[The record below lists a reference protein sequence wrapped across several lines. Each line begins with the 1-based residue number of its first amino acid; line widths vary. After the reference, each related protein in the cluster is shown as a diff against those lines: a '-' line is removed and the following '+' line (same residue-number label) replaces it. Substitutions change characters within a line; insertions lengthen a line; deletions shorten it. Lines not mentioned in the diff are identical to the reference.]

1 MGRRKESRD
10 VSPPVKDAPVRASP
24 EAKDLHPP
32 APPGTSGESDASR
45 LDDKHHKR
53 AHAVCSASSSK
64 MWLNC
69 MPSARLQE
77 LFPDETSVYAE
88 RGTYVHELGEFKLR
102 KAHGE
107 KIDRPSSEEY
117 DDEDA
122 ERNSDLYCEI
132 ILEAEQDMKQE
143 HGESIMFIEEKLDFS
158 PWAPEGFGSVDCL
171 LCAPGEVRI
180 FDYKN
185 GHVYVDADHNSQM
198 MLYALGAVNAYD
210 FLFDFQT
217 ISMTIVQP
225 NVENI
230 STYTVTKDELLEWG
244 EWVKPR
250 AKMAFNGE
258 GEQCPGDET
267 CRWCRAKAVCEARK
281 QEALALAQGEFIDL
295 DAAEG
300 VLRDDADSEE
310 TDATAAYKP
319 DTDTVVFKQ
328 PMLIPQDEIERIL
341 PVLNR
346 IEDWITAVFAYVANE
361 AIQHGVK
368 WKGYKV
374 VEGRSRRQF
383 TDTKAVVKAAQ
394 EAGFTDLYKQE
405 MKSLTE
411 IEKMMGKKTF
421 NTVLGEYVLKPPG
434 KLSLVPESDAREAV
448 DIDGSPSEFDVL
460 EDTDEN

>member
-1 MGRRKESRD
+1 MGRRKESLD
-10 VSPPVKDAPVRASP
+10 VSPPVKNAPVRASP
-24 EAKDLHPP
+24 KEKDLHPP
-32 APPGTSGESDASR
+32 APPGAAGAPG
-45 LDDKHHKR
+45 LDNKHHTR

-64 MWLNC
+64 MWLYC
-69 MPSARLQE
+69 TPSARLQE
-77 LFPDETSVYAE
+77 LFPNESSTYAE
-88 RGTYVHELGEFKLR
+88 RGTYVHELGEYKIR
-102 KAHGE
+102 KAHNE
-107 KIDRPSSEEY
+107 RLDRPQSEDY

-132 ILEAEQDMKQE
+132 VLEAEQQMKRE
-143 HGESIMFIEEKLDFS
+143 HGEAVMFIEEKLDFS
-158 PWAPEGFGSVDCL
+158 PWVPEGFGSVDCL
-171 LCAPGEVRI
+171 LCAAGEVRI

-185 GHVYVDADHNSQM
+185 GHVFVDADHTPQM

-230 STYTVTKDELLEWG
+230 STYTVSKDELLTWG

-281 QEALALAQGEFIDL
+281 AEALALAQGEFIDL

-300 VLRDDADSEE
+300 VLTDTPEE
-310 TDATAAYKP
+310 TDATAAYNP

-328 PMLIPQDEIERIL
+328 PMLIPQEEIERIL

-346 IEDWITAVFAYVANE
+346 IEDWITSVFVYVANE

-374 VEGRSRRQF
+374 VEGRSRRTF
-383 TDTKAVVKAAQ
+383 TDTKAVAKAAQ

-434 KLSLVPESDAREAV
+434 KLSLVPESDSREAV
-448 DIDGSPSEFDVL
+448 SIDGSPSEFDVL

>member
-1 MGRRKESRD
+1 MGKKTHSNL
-10 VSPPVKDAPVRASP
+10 SPPKGDMQARASP
-24 EAKDLHPP
+24 ITA
-32 APPGTSGESDASR
+32 DATAIE
-45 LDDKHHKR
+45 DKHHTR

-64 MWLNC
+64 MWLYC
-69 MPSARLQE
+69 TPSARLQE
-77 LFPDETSVYAE
+77 LFPNETSVYAE
-88 RGTYVHELGEFKLR
+88 RGTFVHELGEYKIR
-102 KAHGE
+102 KAHNE
-107 KIDRPSSEEY
+107 KLDRPRSSDF

-132 ILEAEQDMKQE
+132 VIEAEQQMKRE
-143 HGESIMFIEEKLDFS
+143 HGEAVMFIEEKLDFS
-158 PWAPEGFGSVDCL
+158 PWVPEGFGSVDCL
-171 LCAPGEVRI
+171 ICAAGEVRI

-185 GHVYVDADHNSQM
+185 GHVFVDADHNPQM

-210 FLFDFQT
+210 FLFDFQV

-230 STYTVTKDELLEWG
+230 STYTVSKDELLSWG

-250 AKMAFNGE
+250 ARMAFNGE

-281 QEALALAQGEFIDL
+281 AEALALAQGEFIDL

-300 VLRDDADSEE
+300 VLSDASDE
-310 TDATAAYKP
+310 TDVTAPYKP
-319 DTDTVVFKQ
+319 DVDTVVFKQ
-328 PMLIPQDEIERIL
+328 PMLVPQEEIERIL

-346 IEDWITAVFAYVANE
+346 IEDWITSVFAYVANE

-383 TDTKAVVKAAQ
+383 TDTKAVIKAAKD
-394 EAGFTDLYKQE
+394 AGFDDLYKQE

-434 KLSLVPESDAREAV
+434 KLSLVPESDPRESV
-448 DIDGSPSEFDVL
+448 EVDGSPSEFDVL
-460 EDTDEN
+460 EDMSDDVPDMQGN